1 MRNLLSKKFAV
12 NALLGIL
19 MLIVVFHLLVISTII
34 PYSIVWAGKFKSY
47 QEALPFEIVS
57 LLLNVSFIFL
67 VRHRARNIASKI
79 GRIGMWLMF
88 VLFALNTVGNF
99 FAESDFEKY
108 AGIPLTFVLAL
119 LSLRLAIQDRKTIPN

>member
-19 MLIVVFHLLVISTII
+19 MLVVVFHLLVISTIL
-34 PYSIVWAGKFKSY
+34 PYSIVWAGKFNSY
-47 QEALPFEIVS
+47 EEALPFEIVS

-67 VRHRARNIASKI
+67 VRHRAQNSASKI

-88 VLFALNTVGNF
+88 VLFTLNTVGNF
-99 FAESDFEKY
+99 FAETDIEKY
-108 AGIPLTFVLAL
+108 TGIALTFVLAL
-119 LSLRLAIQDRKTIPN
+119 LSLRLAIQD